1 MEAIEAPT
9 DLSSPSGL
17 TDLARIQHLA
27 REQVIL
33 EDRVEQ
39 AKKHLAN
46 LERMLDAV
54 RRAALPEAMIE
65 VGMTE
70 IKLDTGEGVK
80 LVERVHA
87 NISAERRETANQW
100 LDSHGHGGLIRTTV
114 EIPFGRDQRNN
125 ALVLRDRLTDD
136 GLDVSM
142 SEKIHPSTLAAFA
155 REALAGGL
163 LDDEAM
169 TLLGVHVSRETKIIK
184 PASHLGGELSN
195 LTD

>member
-1 MEAIEAPT
+1 MEAIEAT
-9 DLSSPSGL
+9 SGL

-27 REQVIL
+27 REQVVL
-33 EDRVEQ
+33 EDRVEH

-80 LVERVHA
+80 LVERIHA

-100 LDSHGHGGLIRTTV
+100 LDSHGHGGLIKTTV
-114 EIPFGRDQRNN
+114 EVPFGRDQRND
-125 ALVLRDRLTDD
+125 ALVLRDRLTND
-136 GLDVSM
+136 GLDVAM

-184 PASHLGGELSN
+184 PASHLDGELN
-195 LTD
+195 PANQRT